1 MDTAELSR
9 IPAEKLNY
17 LNENHIF
24 LQLHKS
30 KRKYVLTC
38 DACGTTLPTVGA
50 AIQHTSMNYHHVNV
64 TTTELKHTLL
74 YLPPI
79 TDSHRIALNSSL
91 KSSVVNVIA
100 DGNEIQRRKNFAH
113 DLIMSIEARIPNIKV
128 RGTGS
133 LWFDLALPDS
143 HVSLDVICID
153 DVNRFD
159 SQTIEPVADFE
170 IADQSSPQSASNQWT
185 DENEGLKVN
194 SVGIGY
200 ALSRIFELLQ
210 SNSCEPSSIA
220 QQQTIISEENT
231 VGVNSSVDDTTAK
244 QLSDKPKF
252 PKFHTVLRTSTDYFY
267 LSLTDVHGI
276 NYRISTGHPY
286 GHDLA
291 KLIDTY
297 LKLNKQARQ
306 LAILFRKLSR
316 LGHLDMP
323 ENGTF
328 EEPVIPLLVIF
339 YFQRCYPPLL
349 PNLHTIYREHVNEIP
364 QGSYHQVLLPDDD
377 CSFVTDIEVIR
388 KLCPHEPFTDPS
400 SSCQSTSLA
409 DLWLGLLRFYL
420 FDFKLSACVIN
431 IVESKPVG
439 KSCSGKGYFT
449 VIDPFNSKRNLCYN
463 VTAASLDYINSQ
475 LLAAYG
481 YFGVPRLSHNGRHL
495 FTRIAVAREISV
507 SQSKEVESVD
517 VNAESKQNIIK
528 SSSKTTTNEN
538 TKVAIVHLTPIIDDC
553 DDFVSNL
560 DKITNLLTEKFHSLS
575 NAENDKDAFQSFGS
589 EEMEVPLDHTQS
601 FNDKLLKPR
610 MLSLSQMLPY
620 ILHSVLDELLES
632 DDVPGVVNNCLDL
645 PEHKFFAPL
654 SATHNLTLNDFNR
667 ITRNF
672 AYCFWSSYFKSS
684 ISKGKFTVQKRQIV
698 KSISFVFRKAIK
710 HWLPTCT
717 STEFLVKQNE
727 KDDDDSL
734 REPPS
739 TTLQKAEGST
749 EEKSNKSS
757 TNSSS
762 KLVSDTKDNHISDFK
777 EIDLSNKEKTVNSI
791 DIVNDDKTVEEE
803 DLSLNMDNFDSPN
816 RFLLTDGDAEEQ
828 EGEMSQLFEINDS
841 YDAFIPHEEVFLLDD
856 VDNQN
861 NFIDDS
867 MTEDLECSLELGDD
881 DLNDSSVDPTV
892 NSSFIE
898 KNSNTMECFLSSE
911 PGSHHKKR
919 QSDSVNQ
926 TSDSISVIGSTP
938 NKSVIAS
945 ETIVGCNVAG
955 VPPPSKLSRRA
966 QKASK
971 QNSANNNKTVTIKG
985 NTGVT
990 KSNSP
995 KAKRGKRNKVLQ
1007 WNDVILS
1014 RHTISPPVD
1023 DDRPDY
1029 YNSKLLKDL
1038 KPEDLDFTFSARSV
1052 VSPRGRHTQSSVLG
1066 LAARNQPSTLLA
1078 HFDAPQPQCQAC
1090 GVTGHRWT
1098 QCQSTNEKS
1107 VSFLAWRKLLNK
1119 TPWPPTSRQLKEL
1132 SDCLELLEKHHEADE
1147 RNYARKELVQ
1157 NIQKVFSARF
1167 PSVKIELFGSCA
1179 NGFDLHSSDLDVCVF
1194 FPPGS
1199 PEWNAL
1205 KKESTAIN
1213 LIKQFRRQLFW
1224 SSNLLNV
1231 TQIQPV
1237 LRARVPILKVSFKNS
1252 FEADISFSNYL
1263 ALSNTRMLAFYAELQ
1278 PKLRTLGV
1286 ALKTVT
1292 KITKIGKA
1300 SAGGISSYACIIML
1314 IHYLQQINQLP
1325 VLQELYEESTKP
1337 VILVNGWN
1345 VWYQNDLSVINR
1357 LWKPNNPEPL
1367 VGDLW
1372 LGFFRYYLFEFDHD
1386 SYVVTIRQKI
1396 LLIRFMK
1403 MWRSLLAIEDPFN
1416 LNHNLTAGFNYSKL
1430 LYMLNVFHTV
1440 LVHHTTF
1447 LSKQMSMGQWCY
1459 CLFAPDYIVVKTDSL
1474 KNTHCFV
1481 CQRTG
1486 HISSQC
1492 PKNQKA
1498 VCTENKNEA
1507 STVYSLIG
1515 HFLSTP
1521 PAQIFQSSQRPMLNK
1536 SVEHRYNNHQK
1547 HRQAYPSKSSSSSTE
1562 TSASFF
1568 APSNYVNPFRP
1579 QNNHQMPPVHNSY
1592 SLQPF
1597 PHHNRPPNYANVHT
1611 SPNIML
1617 TSHIPQPP
1625 SNVGCVRVIKPGL
1638 LDSNGMYCPQ
1648 NLNNTYQQQ
1657 LPYQNSFCRYSSYGS
1672 IKGQQYQNSNCISQG
1687 NLLTSCTSYDHQI
1700 GHQNKN
1706 SKWIANPLVS
1716 PTNTVTAASNVTA
1729 SQHSPYSPK
1738 KLKNNH
1744 TTAASTHQTTNVSQ
1758 ISGNYESVSKISK
1771 SVSHRMTNAV
1781 LENAP
1786 SPPSNKGKC
1795 NSGPTKSYNQQKK
1808 QSTSPLDTKSNFQ
1821 LSSECI
1827 NRTQTKPSK
1836 LTGSTYPSQVT
1847 HIENEHQSDSKKPNR
1862 ACKNRRNPKRF
1873 TCSNVN
1879 GSPKSNNLDVDKNL
1893 VERLHNM
1900 STAFSP

>member
-739 TTLQKAEGST
+739 TTL
-749 EEKSNKSS
+749 
-757 TNSSS
+757 
-762 KLVSDTKDNHISDFK
+762 
-777 EIDLSNKEKTVNSI
+777 
-791 DIVNDDKTVEEE
+791 
-803 DLSLNMDNFDSPN
+803 
-816 RFLLTDGDAEEQ
+816 
-828 EGEMSQLFEINDS
+828 
-841 YDAFIPHEEVFLLDD
+841 
-856 VDNQN
+856 
-861 NFIDDS
+861 
-867 MTEDLECSLELGDD
+867 
-881 DLNDSSVDPTV
+881 
-892 NSSFIE
+892 
-898 KNSNTMECFLSSE
+898 
-911 PGSHHKKR
+911 